1 MKVGDLVKA
10 PYLLDHD
17 ESLGLV
23 IDLVREEDDF
33 YLSVKVLF
41 ASGSRTIFSHLVEVI
56 SESR

>member
-1 MKVGDLVKA
+1 MVKA